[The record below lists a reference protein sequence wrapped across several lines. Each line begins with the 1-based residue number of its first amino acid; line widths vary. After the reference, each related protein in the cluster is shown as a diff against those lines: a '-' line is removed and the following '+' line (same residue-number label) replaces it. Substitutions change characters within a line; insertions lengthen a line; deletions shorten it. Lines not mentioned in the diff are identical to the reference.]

1 MTSIPPSERICE
13 AIGVFLTKGITDG
26 QDVTNTLF
34 LLGAQRLI
42 QELLEQEATDYLGR
56 ERYERSGEE
65 NKCLRNGYKERNAKC
80 AKGRFPVFLPQVRGA
95 EETYAS
101 RLWQFVKGNSNVFRY
116 LVAEMNARGLS
127 TRDIE
132 ATFTDEQGNC
142 LISKSAVSEVTETL
156 WEDYLA
162 FSERDLSGFEVA
174 YIFLDAVYEPM
185 RMFKGRK
192 EGILCAWTILVSGE
206 KVLLHLDLGNKESY
220 ECWLEFLRNMVS
232 RGLITPVSITSD
244 GAPGLKRAIDEI
256 WPLSLRIRCWVHKM
270 NNILGKVPD
279 QHKAEVKAF
288 LTVVRDAPNYESGYQ
303 RAGVLINRFE
313 KDFPRAMSSFK
324 GDLEASLAHLYLPV
338 VHRKYVRTTN
348 SIERSFGEE

>member
-13 AIGVFLTKGITDG
+13 AISEFLTKGITDG

-65 NKCLRNGYKERNAKC
+65 NKGLRNGYKERNTKC
-80 AKGRFPVFLPQVRGA
+80 AEGRFPVFLPQVRGT

-101 RLWQFVKGNSNVFRY
+101 RLWQFVKGNSDVFRY
-116 LVAEMNARGLS
+116 LVAEMYARGLS

-162 FSERDLSGFEVA
+162 PSERDLSGFEVA
-174 YIFLDAVYEPM
+174 YIFLDAVYETM
-185 RMFKGRK
+185 R
-192 EGILCAWTILVSGE
+192 
-206 KVLLHLDLGNKESY
+206 LDH
-220 ECWLEFLRNMVS
+220 
-232 RGLITPVSITSD
+232 
-244 GAPGLKRAIDEI
+244 PGQ
-256 WPLSLRIRCWVHKM
+256 W
-270 NNILGKVPD
+270 
-279 QHKAEVKAF
+279 
-288 LTVVRDAPNYESGYQ
+288 
-303 RAGVLINRFE
+303 
-313 KDFPRAMSSFK
+313 
-324 GDLEASLAHLYLPV
+324 
-338 VHRKYVRTTN
+338 
-348 SIERSFGEE
+348 